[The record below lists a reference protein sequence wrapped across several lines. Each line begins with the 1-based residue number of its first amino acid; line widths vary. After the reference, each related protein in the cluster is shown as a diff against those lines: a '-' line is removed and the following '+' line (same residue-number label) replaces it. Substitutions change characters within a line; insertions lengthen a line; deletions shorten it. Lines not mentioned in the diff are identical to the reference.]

1 VAKKRASVIV
11 MGLTPGRAGQ
21 GSLQETPTVASCLE
35 VNKQITGLC
44 SIYQR
49 QHLMSRPWNRKIE
62 FGPNHM
68 VPLVLSEG
76 LNFMGL
82 EIPRDFMTS
91 ARLEP

>member
-1 VAKKRASVIV
+1 
-11 MGLTPGRAGQ
+11 
-21 GSLQETPTVASCLE
+21 
-35 VNKQITGLC
+35 
-44 SIYQR
+44 
-49 QHLMSRPWNRKIE
+49 MSRPWNRKIE